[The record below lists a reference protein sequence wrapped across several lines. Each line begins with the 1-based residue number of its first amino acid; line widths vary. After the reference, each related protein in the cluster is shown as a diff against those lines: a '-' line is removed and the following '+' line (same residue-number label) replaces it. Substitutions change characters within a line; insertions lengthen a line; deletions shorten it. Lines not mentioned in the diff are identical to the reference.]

1 MGKEE
6 QKLKPE
12 GRSGDSAA
20 GFVAY
25 VSETATL
32 LKFIPLTIE

>member
-12 GRSGDSAA
+12 GRSGDSVA
-20 GFVAY
+20 GFAVY
-25 VSETATL
+25 VSETQANL
-32 LKFIPLTIE
+32 SIQL